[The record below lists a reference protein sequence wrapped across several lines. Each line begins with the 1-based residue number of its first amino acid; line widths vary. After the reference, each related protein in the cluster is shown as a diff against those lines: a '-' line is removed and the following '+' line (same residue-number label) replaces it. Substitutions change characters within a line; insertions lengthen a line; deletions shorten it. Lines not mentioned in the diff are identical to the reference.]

1 MTRGD
6 DMVRVFEAWDETELL
21 AARLA
26 LEACDIPFRVE
37 GEFAPV
43 SWGPTAA
50 AKVLRVPANRHEEA
64 KQTLRAALARP
75 DRQA

>member
-6 DMVRVFEAWDETELL
+6 DMVRVFEAWDESELL

-26 LEACDIPFRVE
+26 LDASGIPFRIE
-37 GEFAPV
+37 SEFAPL

-50 AKVLRVPANRHEEA
+50 ARVLRVPASRHREA
-64 KQTLRAALARP
+64 KQAISRALRDGP
-75 DRQA
+75 

>member
-1 MTRGD
+1 
-6 DMVRVFEAWDETELL
+6 MVRVFEAWDESEFL

-26 LEACDIPFRVE
+26 LEAGDIPFRVE

-50 AKVLRVPANRHEEA
+50 AKVLRVPASRREEA
-64 KQTLRAALARP
+64 IQALSRVLH
-75 DRQA
+75 DGS

>member
-1 MTRGD
+1 
-6 DMVRVFEAWDETELL
+6 MVPVFEAWDESEFL

-26 LEACDIPFRVE
+26 LEADDIPFRVE

-50 AKVLRVPANRHEEA
+50 AKVLRVPASRHEEA
-64 KQTLRAALARP
+64 KQAIRDSIA
-75 DRQA
+75 

>member
-1 MTRGD
+1 MTRGE
-6 DMVRVFEAWDETELL
+6 DMVRVFEAWDESEFL

-26 LEACDIPFRVE
+26 LEADDIPFRVE

-50 AKVLRVPANRHEEA
+50 AKVLRVPASRHKEA
-64 KQTLRAALARP
+64 RRALSRALHG
-75 DRQA
+75 DS

>member
-1 MTRGD
+1 MSMTRSGD
-6 DMVRVFEAWDETELL
+6 LVRVFAAWDESEFL

-26 LEACDIPFRVE
+26 LEAHDIPFQVE

-50 AKVLRVPANRHEEA
+50 AKILRVPANRHDEA
-64 KQTLRAALARP
+64 KQALRDALRE
-75 DRQA
+75 

>member
-1 MTRGD
+1 
-6 DMVRVFEAWDETELL
+6 MVRVFEAWDESEFL

-26 LEACDIPFRVE
+26 LEADDIPFRVE

-50 AKVLRVPANRHEEA
+50 AKVLRVPASRHEEA
-64 KQTLRAALARP
+64 RHTLSRVL
-75 DRQA
+75 DVDS

>member
-1 MTRGD
+1 MTRRD
-6 DMVRVFEAWDETELL
+6 DMVRVFEAWDESEFL

-26 LEACDIPFRVE
+26 LEAGDIPFRVE

-50 AKVLRVPANRHEEA
+50 AKVLRVPASRHEEA
-64 KQTLRAALARP
+64 RQTISDSL
-75 DRQA
+75 DRDL

>member
-1 MTRGD
+1 MIRGD
-6 DMVRVFEAWDETELL
+6 DMVRVFEAWDESEFL

-26 LEACDIPFRVE
+26 LEAGDIPFRVE

-50 AKVLRVPANRHEEA
+50 AKVLRVPASRHEEA
-64 KQTLRAALARP
+64 RQTLRDAMT
-75 DRQA
+75 

>member
-1 MTRGD
+1 MI
-6 DMVRVFEAWDETELL
+6 RVFEAWDESEFL

-26 LEACDIPFRVE
+26 LEAHDIPFRVE

-50 AKVLRVPANRHEEA
+50 AKSLRVPSSRHDEA
-64 KQTLRAALARP
+64 KQVLRDSLG
-75 DRQA
+75 

>member
-1 MTRGD
+1 MTRGAE
-6 DMVRVFEAWDETELL
+6 MVRVFEAWDESEFL

-26 LEACDIPFRVE
+26 LEAVDIPFRVE

-50 AKVLRVPANRHEEA
+50 AKVLRVPASRHDEA
-64 KQTLRAALARP
+64 RRALRDALRSGG
-75 DRQA
+75 

>member
-6 DMVRVFEAWDETELL
+6 EMIRLFEAWDESEFL
-21 AARLA
+21 AARLV
-26 LEACDIPFRVE
+26 LEAGDIPFEVE

-50 AKVLRVPANRHEEA
+50 AKVLRVPASRHEEA
-64 KQTLRAALARP
+64 QEAIRAALRSQ
-75 DRQA
+75 R

>member
-1 MTRGD
+1 MMRGD
-6 DMVRVFEAWDETELL
+6 DMVRVFEAWDESEFL

-26 LEACDIPFRVE
+26 LEADDIPFRVE

-50 AKVLRVPANRHEEA
+50 AKVLRVPASRHEEA
-64 KQTLRAALARP
+64 IQALSRVLH
-75 DRQA
+75 DGS

>member
-1 MTRGD
+1 MTRGED
-6 DMVRVFEAWDETELL
+6 LVQVFEAWDESEFL

-26 LEACDIPFRVE
+26 LDAAGIVFQVE

-50 AKVLRVPANRHEEA
+50 AKILRVPADRHGEARKALRDSLGEEA
-64 KQTLRAALARP
+64 S
-75 DRQA
+75 

>member
-1 MTRGD
+1 M
-6 DMVRVFEAWDETELL
+6 FEAWDESEFL

-26 LEACDIPFRVE
+26 LEAGDIPFRVE

-50 AKVLRVPANRHEEA
+50 AKVLRVPANRYEEA

-75 DRQA
+75 DRQT